1 MILKNA
7 KTQALETENQSL
19 REMLEKLRQEN
30 THLKKTER
38 ALGKSQ
44 ERLQLALDGTGVGVW
59 AINLKTGFSE
69 INKNWGSIMG
79 YGPDEIGSDFL
90 SLRELVHPADKERV
104 SSVFEKCE
112 KTGKNSFEVE
122 YRLRTKKGRWR
133 WFVDRGRIVKWDNE
147 GKVVRVVGTSQDITS
162 SKTSEEKIKKL
173 ALHDP
178 LTKLP
183 NRRLLEEL
191 YRKEKATARRNRS
204 KIALIF
210 ADLDGFKVINDTF
223 GHETGDH
230 LLCEVANR
238 IENCV
243 RRADT
248 VVRLGGD
255 EFVILMVD
263 FRTLAEVENVA
274 KRIIAEV
281 SKTHF
286 DIESNL
292 DLGVSLGIAFYPN
305 HGNKLDELIRM
316 ADNAMYQVKCEGKNN
331 YRLCAHF

>member
-1 MILKNA
+1 MV
-7 KTQALETENQSL
+7 
-19 REMLEKLRQEN
+19 EKLRQKN
-30 THLKKTER
+30 RDLKKIEQ
-38 ALGKSQ
+38 ALGESQ
-44 ERLQLALDGTGVGVW
+44 GRLQLALDGTGVGVW

-69 INKNWGSIMG
+69 INKNWGSVMG
-79 YGPDEIGSDFL
+79 YGPDEIGPDFL
-90 SLRELVHPADKERV
+90 SLRELVHPDDKERM
-104 SSVFEKCE
+104 STIFEKCE
-112 KTGKNSFEVE
+112 KTGKKSFEIE

-133 WFVDRGRIVKWDNE
+133 WFLDRGRIVKWDSE
-147 GKVVRVVGTSQDITS
+147 GKVVRSVGTIQDITS
-162 SKTSEEKIKKL
+162 GKTAEEKIKKL

-191 YRKEKATARRNRS
+191 YRKEKATARRNHS

-238 IENCV
+238 IESSV
-243 RRADT
+243 RRVDT

-263 FRTLAEVENVA
+263 FRSLDEVENVA

-281 SKTHF
+281 SKGHF
-286 DIESNL
+286 DIAQNL
-292 DLGVSLGIAFYPN
+292 NLGVSLGIAFYPN
-305 HGNKLDELIRM
+305 HGNKLDKLIRM
-316 ADNAMYQVKCEGKNN
+316 ADNAMYQVKCQGKNN
-331 YRLCAHF
+331 YRLCERL